1 MSSKDLEER
10 SLNVLAHATQIQ
22 TWLANASTSEQ
33 SQRVDTFVKLLDNYL
48 GDIPLFTTAPSSTI
62 RRQLD
67 TEGTKLWNA
76 CTQLM
81 AISADSCVPKLLSK
95 VKAFAFAMLDCAT
108 SAQKQGNSRSFELAL
123 RAARTCMDQGQ
134 LNLSQKIISVAAT
147 RLNNM
152 SQNKSSHYRAKV
164 EAYTTEYYMLRIYLT
179 CLQGRSDIGEH
190 LFSKV
195 PQASRGGSQETVM
208 DICYKV
214 GAQAISFRQLDVAAQ
229 WLERALSSSE
239 LQGQTQQIDS
249 DLKDKRFRVLLALA
263 WVGLHLD
270 TADAKRCLDR
280 VVASLKSEY
289 DSNFEAQ
296 IFQLEI
302 FRRKDISDYDEYSEI
317 LRRAIAALE
326 LNDAALQTILYF
338 ILKLK
343 ESGSRLFL
351 ERIKQLLCDKLAFS
365 DKGAWTERVFT
376 SVVWALTESYPC
388 AVDCIAIMKDLTPSL
403 LELGCQSLSEGTT
416 DACLIL
422 VWKHIDVAMSKRDIS
437 HAGQCCEFLLE
448 QPLFQIT
455 SDSKGKILR
464 KLILCS
470 RDDPS
475 SHKTI
480 FRHLEECKTSAS
492 TLYVLYG
499 AALRSGD
506 YTLGQICLRSLT
518 ELEQEGKI
526 YLLSC
531 AAEAR
536 RSGNTRFTIKCL
548 QQLIVGMDDDSLGE
562 VPGST
567 LFHDN
572 AASIAHLI
580 STFEEALKHANNEG
594 RLPRYAA
601 SELEWFARKSYNIAL
616 DIDKTSPSE
625 TVLRLLDIS
634 LEFTDLYHKK
644 TETKDRVFLYL
655 MGEYVKSNKL
665 VAEARGHTPSSVK
678 VYKQIRRSVQR
689 FEAYIQIELDTCN
702 TTSERGRWTHK
713 YRLLLALDFEAAI
726 NLKHWNDIPSI
737 IDRASNMLDDKLCS
751 AFLDCILRSGAPA
764 SNIAQVVKSIICSF
778 HSSPS
783 PSFSAGAFL
792 QKLPRY
798 LRCLFQIALEAK
810 DYSLAES
817 VLHQAIVLA
826 RDGSADADLPFLY
839 PSDELK
845 WLASMAFNR
854 AVDLYVASVDEDCRK
869 WGDIAITLADLIRD
883 DGGALLRLLRQN
895 YAKLM

>member
-1 MSSKDLEER
+1 
-10 SLNVLAHATQIQ
+10 
-22 TWLANASTSEQ
+22 
-33 SQRVDTFVKLLDNYL
+33 
-48 GDIPLFTTAPSSTI
+48 
-62 RRQLD
+62 
-67 TEGTKLWNA
+67 
-76 CTQLM
+76 
-81 AISADSCVPKLLSK
+81 
-95 VKAFAFAMLDCAT
+95 MLDCAT

-208 DICYKV
+208 DICYRV
-214 GAQAISFRQLDVAAQ
+214 GAQAISCRQLDVAAQ
-229 WLERALSSSE
+229 WLKRALSSSE

-289 DSNFEAQ
+289 DNNFEAQ

-343 ESGSRLFL
+343 ESG
-351 ERIKQLLCDKLAFS
+351 
-365 DKGAWTERVFT
+365 
-376 SVVWALTESYPC
+376 
-388 AVDCIAIMKDLTPSL
+388 
-403 LELGCQSLSEGTT
+403 
-416 DACLIL
+416 
-422 VWKHIDVAMSKRDIS
+422 
-437 HAGQCCEFLLE
+437 
-448 QPLFQIT
+448 
-455 SDSKGKILR
+455 
-464 KLILCS
+464 
-470 RDDPS
+470 
-475 SHKTI
+475 
-480 FRHLEECKTSAS
+480 HLEECKTSAS

>member
-1 MSSKDLEER
+1 ME
-10 SLNVLAHATQIQ
+10 
-22 TWLANASTSEQ
+22 
-33 SQRVDTFVKLLDNYL
+33 
-48 GDIPLFTTAPSSTI
+48 
-62 RRQLD
+62 
-67 TEGTKLWNA
+67 
-76 CTQLM
+76 
-81 AISADSCVPKLLSK
+81 
-95 VKAFAFAMLDCAT
+95 
-108 SAQKQGNSRSFELAL
+108 
-123 RAARTCMDQGQ
+123 
-134 LNLSQKIISVAAT
+134 
-147 RLNNM
+147 
-152 SQNKSSHYRAKV
+152 
-164 EAYTTEYYMLRIYLT
+164 
-179 CLQGRSDIGEH
+179 
-190 LFSKV
+190 
-195 PQASRGGSQETVM
+195 
-208 DICYKV
+208 
-214 GAQAISFRQLDVAAQ
+214 
-229 WLERALSSSE
+229 
-239 LQGQTQQIDS
+239 
-249 DLKDKRFRVLLALA
+249 
-263 WVGLHLD
+263 
-270 TADAKRCLDR
+270 
-280 VVASLKSEY
+280 EY
-289 DSNFEAQ
+289 DNNFEAQ

-343 ESGSRLFL
+343 ESG
-351 ERIKQLLCDKLAFS
+351 IKQLLCDKLAFS

-388 AVDCIAIMKDLTPSL
+388 AVDCIAIMKDLTQSL

-567 LFHDN
+567 LFQILLSQLDSDN

>member
-1 MSSKDLEER
+1 
-10 SLNVLAHATQIQ
+10 
-22 TWLANASTSEQ
+22 
-33 SQRVDTFVKLLDNYL
+33 
-48 GDIPLFTTAPSSTI
+48 
-62 RRQLD
+62 
-67 TEGTKLWNA
+67 
-76 CTQLM
+76 
-81 AISADSCVPKLLSK
+81 
-95 VKAFAFAMLDCAT
+95 MLDCAT

-208 DICYKV
+208 DICYRV
-214 GAQAISFRQLDVAAQ
+214 GAQAISCRQLDVAAQ

-289 DSNFEAQ
+289 DNNFEAQ

-343 ESGSRLFL
+343 ESG
-351 ERIKQLLCDKLAFS
+351 
-365 DKGAWTERVFT
+365 
-376 SVVWALTESYPC
+376 
-388 AVDCIAIMKDLTPSL
+388 
-403 LELGCQSLSEGTT
+403 
-416 DACLIL
+416 
-422 VWKHIDVAMSKRDIS
+422 
-437 HAGQCCEFLLE
+437 
-448 QPLFQIT
+448 
-455 SDSKGKILR
+455 
-464 KLILCS
+464 
-470 RDDPS
+470 
-475 SHKTI
+475 
-480 FRHLEECKTSAS
+480 HLEECKTSAS

-845 WLASMAFNR
+845 WLASMGFNR